1 MKFGLSDLEAFVAL
15 AELASFRKAAES
27 VHLSQP
33 ALSRRIAKLE
43 DALSVRLFDR
53 TTRSVRLSAVGREF
67 SPTARDLLSE
77 LEQSVLAI
85 EVVAATRRGVVTV
98 ACVPS
103 AAYYFLPVVIGRY
116 LAR

>member
-53 TTRSVRLSAVGREF
+53 TTR
-67 SPTARDLLSE
+67 
-77 LEQSVLAI
+77 
-85 EVVAATRRGVVTV
+85 
-98 ACVPS
+98 
-103 AAYYFLPVVIGRY
+103 
-116 LAR
+116 